1 MIRNVVT
8 VGYGRPASL
17 ALARAVAEAKGGA
30 ALAPVTVVVPS
41 NFTGLSARR
50 LLGSAELGVAGIAN
64 VSFLTP
70 FRLAELLAADQLLS
84 TRPLTR
90 PVLGAAVRRALAAS
104 PGPFAKVAEHHATE
118 AALVGMYAELGN
130 ISAAARDRVA
140 EHGRTARAAVN
151 LYDAIAGYLGAFHDE
166 AAVLRAAVERPLLA
180 QALEP
185 FGSVV
190 WYLPSA
196 THLPFAYLLS
206 VVLTVAPSS
215 VIVGLT
221 GAEEADDAVLEVC
234 RRAGVRPSP
243 AASEVATA
251 DHLVSVTDAD
261 EEVRATVRRIVELCG
276 EGVRL
281 DRIGVFY
288 PTAEPYLPVLEQ
300 QLAAAELPANGPSRI
315 RLAES
320 VAGRTLLGA
329 LALPSRQWRR
339 DRVLA
344 LIGGAPLRHRAEPV
358 QPVAWERISRRAGV
372 VSGLDGW
379 SRQLGELARTC
390 RDDAGRTGVDP
401 GRSAHLSTDAGQA
414 DGLARFVHDLAAA
427 VFRVDRATGWSAKS
441 EQATELLHQV
451 LGPVNRRAFWPEPEM
466 RAFDGVEA
474 ALQRLA
480 ALELLEPDPSQDVFL
495 RALRA
500 ELDAAGGRNGRF
512 GIGVLYGPLAA
523 AVGHDLDAVFVLG
536 CAEGLWPSPRRD
548 DAMLSDEARKLA
560 RGELALRSSRLHDQH
575 RSLLAA
581 LAAAPQ
587 GRRTMLFS
595 RGDLR
600 SGREALP
607 SRWLLDSAAELV
619 GMPVPMTEFA
629 ELRDPVVH
637 VVASFAAGQAASP
650 VAADL
655 AERDLVAMTEAV
667 AAGCDPLQHPLAALV
682 GRGLLAQRERVSA
695 RFTEWDGNVSAASL
709 PPVEATVLS
718 SSRLETWA
726 TCGFRYLLAHELG
739 IGERDDPER
748 VVELSALDRGSL
760 LHEVLE
766 RFFSEAIDRGVPDPD
781 QSWGDAGRERAF
793 EIAAEVFED
802 YERRARTG
810 RPLLWQMVSAQ
821 LLEDLDRF
829 LAEDDQYRRSTGSSP
844 ERVEWAFGPRTGVDP
859 VRLDLPDGRHLL
871 LSGRADRVD
880 RTADGRVVVFDYKTG
895 KAARYKVLD
904 ADPVD
909 GGKLLQLGLYAQAG
923 MQHLGADRASA
934 YYWLIRDKPAVRRI
948 GFEWDDA
955 RHERFVD
962 VVGTI
967 ATGIEQGIFDA
978 VPGEW
983 DHFHASHSGCRYCP
997 FDRICPSGRS
1007 EMAEAKADDPLL
1019 GLRSALSL
1027 PEPA

>member
-1 MIRNVVT
+1 MIRDVVT
-8 VGYGRPASL
+8 VGYGRPASE

-50 LLGSAELGVAGIAN
+50 LLGSSEVGVAGIAN

-90 PVLGAAVRRALAAS
+90 PVLGAAVRRALAAN

-118 AALVGMYAELGN
+118 AALVGLYAELSN
-130 ISAAARDRVA
+130 VSPAARDRVA

-151 LYDAIAGYLGAFHDE
+151 LHDAIAGYLGAFHDE
-166 AAVLRAAVERPLLA
+166 AAVVRAAVERPLLA
-180 QALEP
+180 RALEP

-196 THLPFAYLLS
+196 THLPFAHLLS
-206 VVLTVAPSS
+206 IVLTIAPSTA
-215 VIVGLT
+215 IVGLT
-221 GAEEADDAVLEVC
+221 GVEEADDAVLEVC

-243 AASEVATA
+243 AAPEVATA

-261 EEVRATVRRIVELCG
+261 EEVRATVRRVVELCG

-288 PTAEPYLPVLEQ
+288 PTAEPYLPILEQ
-300 QLAAAELPANGPSRI
+300 QFGAADLPANGPSRV

-344 LIGGAPLRHRAEPV
+344 LLGGAPLRHGDEAAR
-358 QPVAWERISRRAGV
+358 PVAWERISRRAGV
-372 VSGLDGW
+372 IGGLHGW
-379 SRQLGELARTC
+379 SRQLDTFARDCRVQAMQPGLA
-390 RDDAGRTGVDP
+390 AGRAA
-401 GRSAHLSTDAGQA
+401 RLSADADEA
-414 DGLARFVHDLAAA
+414 DGLARFVGNLAAA
-427 VFRVDRATGWSAKS
+427 VVAVEQATGWSAKS
-441 EQATELLHQV
+441 EQAAGLLRELL
-451 LGPVNRRAFWPEPEM
+451 GGTNRRSFWPETEQ

-474 ALQRLA
+474 VLQRLA
-480 ALELLEPDPSQDVFL
+480 TLELLEPDPSQEVFL

-500 ELDAAGGRNGRF
+500 ELDVAGGRNGRF
-512 GIGVLYGPLAA
+512 GTGVLYGPLAA

-536 CAEGLWPSPRRD
+536 CVEGLWPSPRRD

-560 RGELALRSSRLHDQH
+560 HGELALRSSRLHDQH

-581 LAAAPQ
+581 LAAAPH
-587 GRRTMLFS
+587 GRRTMLFP

-607 SRWLLDSAAELV
+607 SRWLLDSASELA
-619 GMPVPMTEFA
+619 GRPVPMTEFG
-629 ELRDPVVH
+629 ELADPVVQ
-637 VVASFAAGQAASP
+637 VVASFAAGQASAP

-655 AERDLVAMTEAV
+655 AERDLVVMSEAV
-667 AAGCDPLQHPLAALV
+667 AAGGDPLQHPLAGLV
-682 GRGLLAQRERVSA
+682 GRGLVAQRA
-695 RFTEWDGNVSAASL
+695 RLSEVFTEWDGNLAAASL
-709 PPVEATVLS
+709 PELGTMVLS
-718 SSRLETWA
+718 SSRLEIWA
-726 TCGFRYLLAHELG
+726 NCGFRYLLAHVLG
-739 IGERDDPER
+739 VGERDEPER
-748 VVELSALDRGSL
+748 VVQLSAVDRGSL

-766 RFFSEAIDRGVPDPD
+766 RFLREVLARGAPDPD
-781 QSWGDAGRERAF
+781 QPWSDAERARVHA
-793 EIAAEVFED
+793 IAEDVCAD

-810 RPLLWQMVSAQ
+810 RALLWRMDRAE

-829 LAEDDQYRRSTGSSP
+829 LTDDSQYRRSARSRP
-844 ERVEWAFGPRTGVDP
+844 ELAEWGFGPDTGVDP
-859 VRLDLPDGRHLL
+859 VQLELPGGRRLL

-895 KAARYKVLD
+895 KDTAYRDLES
-904 ADPVD
+904 DPVSS
-909 GGKLLQLGLYAQAG
+909 GKTLQLGMYAQAG
-923 MQHLGADRASA
+923 LQHLGADEAAA
-934 YYWLIRDKPAVRRI
+934 YYWMLRPSPGDSRKGYI
-948 GFEWDDA
+948 WDNT
-955 RHERFVD
+955 RQERFVD

-967 ATGIEQGIFDA
+967 ATGIERGVFDA

-983 DHFHASHSGCRYCP
+983 DAFFASHSGCRHCP
-997 FDRICPSGRS
+997 FDRVCPGDRG
-1007 EMAEAKADDPLL
+1007 EMAEAKANDSRLAV
-1019 GLRSALSL
+1019 RAALTMS
-1027 PEPA
+1027 EPA